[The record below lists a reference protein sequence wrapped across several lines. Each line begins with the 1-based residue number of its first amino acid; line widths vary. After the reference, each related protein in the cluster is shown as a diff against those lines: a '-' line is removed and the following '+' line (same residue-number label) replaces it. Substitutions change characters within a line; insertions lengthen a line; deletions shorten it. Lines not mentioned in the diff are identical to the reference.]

1 MTIGRMASA
10 AAAKKCPRLFQR
22 SFGSFPT
29 RRRYASW
36 TRAVACSVWPGFSW
50 ARHSSPAAQRLN
62 AQGGQMRMPTV
73 MIVRSVDPL
82 ESRTPALTLS
92 PIKFFRNLGRTR
104 EIVTILLNH
113 GFGDVVDRLRLMRY
127 MRWWRR
133 VIMRRPEPAPSLT
146 VAQRIRLAI

>member
-1 MTIGRMASA
+1 
-10 AAAKKCPRLFQR
+10 
-22 SFGSFPT
+22 
-29 RRRYASW
+29 
-36 TRAVACSVWPGFSW
+36 
-50 ARHSSPAAQRLN
+50 
-62 AQGGQMRMPTV
+62 MRMRTV
-73 MIVRSVDPL
+73 MIVRSVDPP

-146 VAQRIRLAI
+146 VAQRIRLAIEELGPTFVKFGQVISTRPDVVPAALVAELEK